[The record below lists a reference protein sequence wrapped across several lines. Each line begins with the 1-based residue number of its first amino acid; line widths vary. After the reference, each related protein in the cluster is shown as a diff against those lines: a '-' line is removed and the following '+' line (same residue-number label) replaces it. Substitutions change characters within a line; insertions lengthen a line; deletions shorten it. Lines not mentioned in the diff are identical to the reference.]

1 MKSVVKFLGKQ
12 LGGGILAYIVS
23 KEMYLDIFSISM
35 IIVLIS
41 LTAFFGVSEFAI
53 VKVRGSHIESL
64 LVEGNK
70 QAKALKTIIINLDEY
85 LSVCQL
91 GITVTALALGW
102 LVEPAA
108 ERMLKPIFMR
118 LEVPSSLAA
127 VLSIILAFMFITF
140 LHVVVGELVPKTVA
154 FQKAERISLLV
165 AKPLILFYWLSYPF
179 IRTLN
184 GSARFITKLLGL
196 QFAKKREVVH
206 SEEELRMLVSESYK
220 NGEINQSE
228 YKYVNK
234 VFEFDDR
241 IAKEI
246 MVPRTEMVIV
256 EKHQSVHDIMQM
268 MSNEKYTRYPVIDG
282 DKDHVIGF
290 INFKDIFKD
299 FASHAGGKKASA
311 QHYIRP
317 VIQVI
322 ESIAIHDLLL
332 KMQRERTPIAIL
344 VDEYGGTAGLVTVE
358 DIVEEIV
365 GDIQDEFDIDERPE
379 IERISETKIML
390 EGKVLLSEVNVL
402 LQLSIY
408 DEDVDTISGWILTEY
423 QGISEGEFV
432 QVEDYKF
439 HIIERDG
446 HYIKKIEVTKQ
457 RVSVQTTL
465 LENPVSLQEQVSS

>member
-1 MKSVVKFLGKQ
+1 
-12 LGGGILAYIVS
+12 
-23 KEMYLDIFSISM
+23 MYLDIFSISM
-35 IIVLIS
+35 IIVLVA
-41 LTAFFGVSEFAI
+41 LTAFFVAAEFAI
-53 VKVRGSHIESL
+53 VKVRSSRIESL
-64 LVEGNK
+64 LAEGNK
-70 QAKALKTIIINLDEY
+70 QAKALKTVIINLDEY

-91 GITVTALALGW
+91 GITVTALTLGW
-102 LVEPAA
+102 LVEPVA
-108 ERMLKPIFMR
+108 ERMLKPIFTR
-118 LEVPSSLAA
+118 LEVPPSLTAA
-127 VLSIILAFMFITF
+127 ISIILAFMFITF
-140 LHVVVGELVPKTVA
+140 LHVVVGELVPKTIA

-165 AKPLILFYWLSYPF
+165 ARPLILFYRLSYPF
-179 IRTLN
+179 VWTLN
-184 GSARFITKLLGL
+184 GAARFATKLFGL
-196 QFAKKREVVH
+196 QLAKEREAVH
-206 SEEELRMLVSESYK
+206 SEEELRMLVSESYE

-246 MVPRTEMVIV
+246 MVPRTEMVIL
-256 EKHQSVHDIMQM
+256 EKHQSVHDIMNI

-290 INFKDIFKD
+290 INFKDVFKD
-299 FASHAGGKKASA
+299 FASHGGGKKLYA

-322 ESIAIHDLLL
+322 ESMAIHDLLL

-365 GDIQDEFDIDERPE
+365 GDIQDEFDIDEQPE
-379 IERISETKIML
+379 IERISETQIML
-390 EGKVLLSEVNVL
+390 EGKVLLSEVNAL
-402 LQLSIY
+402 LRLSIC
-408 DEDVDTISGWILTEY
+408 DEDVDTIGGWILTEY

-446 HYIKKIEVTKQ
+446 HYIKRIEVTKQ
-457 RVSVQTTL
+457 RVCVQTTL